1 MLRISETCFKDINRA
16 YEELC
21 GSPVCGHRNQSFALH
36 DRDGKYIVFKI
47 NMRNPGVSISLSKG
61 QAVSLSKSN
70 PGLSRV
76 FMGLGWDPVK
86 KAGGFLGGLF
96 GGGGG
101 GSIDLDASV
110 IMFDAG
116 KNSLETVYFR
126 NLKSSNGAVVHDGDN
141 VTGVGDGDDEVIHV
155 DLSRL
160 DPRTVHLV
168 FTVNSFRGQTFKE
181 VDNAVAR
188 LVDETNGREICS
200 FTLREQ
206 GPHTGVVMASLSKG
220 ADGWTMKAHGLA
232 ATGRTV
238 DDLVGISKSVI

>member
-1 MLRISETCFKDINRA
+1 M
-16 YEELC
+16 
-21 GSPVCGHRNQSFALH
+21 
-36 DRDGKYIVFKI
+36 
-47 NMRNPGVSISLSKG
+47 SISLSKG
-61 QAVSLSKSN
+61 QALSLAKNN

-86 KAGGFLGGLF
+86 KGGFLGGLF
-96 GGGGG
+96 GGS

-110 IMFDAG
+110 IVFDAG
-116 KNSLETVYFR
+116 RSEIETVFFR
-126 NLKSSNGAVVHDGDN
+126 NLQSADGAIKHDGDN
-141 VTGVGDGDDEVIHV
+141 LTGDGDGDDEVIHV

-160 DPRTVHLV
+160 DPRAAHLV

-188 LVDETNGREICS
+188 LVNETNGREICS
-200 FTLREQ
+200 FTLKEQ

-220 ADGWTMKAHGLA
+220 KDGWTMKAHGNP

-238 DDLVGISKSVI
+238 QDLVSVSKSVI

>member
-1 MLRISETCFKDINRA
+1 M
-16 YEELC
+16 
-21 GSPVCGHRNQSFALH
+21 
-36 DRDGKYIVFKI
+36 
-47 NMRNPGVSISLSKG
+47 SISLSKG
-61 QAVSLSKSN
+61 QALSLSKSN

-86 KAGGFLGGLF
+86 KGGGFLGGIF

-101 GSIDLDASV
+101 GAIDLDASV
-110 IMFDAG
+110 IVFDAS
-116 KNSLETVYFR
+116 KKDLETVHFR
-126 NLKSSNGAVVHDGDN
+126 NLKSSNGAILHDGDN
-141 VTGVGDGDDEVIHV
+141 LTGDGDGDDEVIHV

-160 DPRTVHLV
+160 DPRAAHLV

-206 GPHTGVVMASLSKG
+206 GSHTGAVMASLSKG
-220 ADGWTMKAHGLA
+220 PDGWIMKAHGIP

-238 DDLVGISKSVI
+238 SDLVSVSKSVI